1 MYCHIIAF
9 IDRHSDFLLL
19 SGSKDFSLIIKKMG
33 LRQLALQCHLGKCKF
48 TSYFC
53 SACIGG
59 VCDSEQ
65 RLTCQGI
72 MVFNATFNNISV
84 ISWD

>member
-9 IDRHSDFLLL
+9 IDRHSDVLLL

-48 TSYFC
+48 TSYFLQL
-53 SACIGG
+53 
-59 VCDSEQ
+59 V
-65 RLTCQGI
+65 LVVYGI
-72 MVFNATFNNISV
+72 QNN
-84 ISWD
+84 D